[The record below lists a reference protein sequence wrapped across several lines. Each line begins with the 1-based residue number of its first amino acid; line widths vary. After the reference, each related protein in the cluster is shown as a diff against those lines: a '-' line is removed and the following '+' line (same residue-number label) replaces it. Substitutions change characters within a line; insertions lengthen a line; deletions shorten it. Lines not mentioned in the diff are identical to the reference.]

1 MEGGLKRHPTHFAL
15 RKTEYKSRK
24 KVPSTFENH
33 LALLFGRFR
42 DDRDTPSSHTALT
55 PPAEALDKV
64 LDGRVGHS
72 VPLLADKPPQLLSS
86 KKKPQT
92 S

>member
-24 KVPSTFENH
+24 